1 MFDKSKGTE
10 SDDLIKK
17 KNRLRFPGEETDSIS
32 ISDKATESV
41 QIEFIIEHEQTTFQD
56 LEYFLGRM
64 RIVDEINFILPKR
77 IFNFFPYQIPPSIF
91 KVSDFNNALDKLI
104 K

>member
-1 MFDKSKGTE
+1 MFDNSKVIE

-17 KNRLRFPGEETDSIS
+17 KNRLRFPGVETDSIS

-56 LEYFLGRM
+56 LEFFLRRM
-64 RIVDEINFILPKR
+64 RIVNEINFILPKR
-77 IFNFFPYQIPPSIF
+77 IFNFFF
-91 KVSDFNNALDKLI
+91 V
-104 K
+104 